1 MLRPVISRAQ
11 AHPRRI
17 VLFDGTPS
25 LALTLA
31 AFTLALKHVPLEQLG
46 MSSSF
51 DAMTALAAFGILCPF
66 APLGAALM
74 TTVASFTKTY
84 REAQTYLT
92 FILLIPTL
100 PLMFAALLNVEA
112 ELKLMWIPSLSQ
124 HLLITSLIKAQ
135 PLDWTFV
142 ALSAG
147 SSLLLGA
154 LLGWLAIRLYE
165 REAILG

>member
-1 MLRPVISRAQ
+1 MLFRS
-11 AHPRRI
+11 
-17 VLFDGTPS
+17 
-25 LALTLA
+25 
-31 AFTLALKHVPLEQLG
+31 
-46 MSSSF
+46 
-51 DAMTALAAFGILCPF
+51 
-66 APLGAALM
+66 
-74 TTVASFTKTY
+74 
-84 REAQTYLT
+84 
-92 FILLIPTL
+92 
-100 PLMFAALLNVEA
+100 
-112 ELKLMWIPSLSQ
+112 SQ

>member
-1 MLRPVISRAQ
+1 MAATVCYMLV
-11 AHPRRI
+11 
-17 VLFDGTPS
+17 S

-31 AFTLALKHVPLEQLG
+31 AFTVALKRVPLEQLG

-51 DAMTALAAFGILCPF
+51 DAATALAAFGILCPF

-74 TTVASFTKTY
+74 TTVASFSKTY
-84 REAQTYLT
+84 REAQTYLS
-92 FILLIPTL
+92 FLLLVPTL
-100 PLMFAALLNVEA
+100 PLAFATVLNIEP

-124 HLLITSLIKAQ
+124 HLLITNLIKDQ
-135 PLDWTFV
+135 PLDLVDV

-147 SSLLLGA
+147 SSLAFGA
-154 LLGWLAIRLYE
+154 LFGWLALRLYR

>member
-1 MLRPVISRAQ
+1 MI
-11 AHPRRI
+11 
-17 VLFDGTPS
+17 
-25 LALTLA
+25 
-31 AFTLALKHVPLEQLG
+31 
-46 MSSSF
+46 
-51 DAMTALAAFGILCPF
+51 
-66 APLGAALM
+66 
-74 TTVASFTKTY
+74 
-84 REAQTYLT
+84 
-92 FILLIPTL
+92 
-100 PLMFAALLNVEA
+100 LNVEA